1 MRVILGITRGE
12 LSREGYRLVQH
23 ADDRL
28 ELEIEDGEYLHSVW
42 MTGDGQEL
50 LNLPLAVVPRSMQE

>member
-1 MRVILGITRGE
+1 MRVILGITRGA
-12 LSREGYRLVQH
+12 STRDGYRLVQH
-23 ADDRL
+23 EDDRL

-50 LNLPLAVVPRSMQE
+50 LNLPLSVVPLSVQE